1 MDLKKQLY
9 HPYELAFSG
18 LSGSGKSTLL
28 CKLLNHF
35 KENYNVFYAKHDA
48 HFFEMDHAGK
58 DTYNARSSGAKAI
71 SIGNENSWATI
82 QDRPMS
88 MIDQKLLALDYDF
101 ALIEG
106 HKYSKAA
113 KIVFTNDQFN
123 LKNEILAGK
132 ITEIIAIIGD
142 QNLALELNLP
152 YFHRD
157 ESDKI
162 AQFVLDY
169 FLKIYR
175 AMPINGMALIG
186 GKSTRMGQDKSKLVY
201 HDKIQAEHLLDV
213 LGQHCEKV
221 YYSGRSD
228 QALDP
233 SFSKYDFIKDQFLD
247 FGPSSGILS
256 YFKCYPN
263 TRLLVC
269 ACDMPHID
277 EASVQYLIDSA
288 HPFKLATTYE
298 NPDRLWPEPLFTI
311 YNPKTYSRLLQLLAT
326 GYDCPMKMLFNSDI
340 KKITPKNISAISN
353 VNTPSEYH
361 EIKGKSK

>member
-1 MDLKKQLY
+1 
-9 HPYELAFSG
+9 
-18 LSGSGKSTLL
+18 
-28 CKLLNHF
+28 
-35 KENYNVFYAKHDA
+35 
-48 HFFEMDHAGK
+48 MDHAGK
-58 DTYNARSSGAKAI
+58 DTYNARASGAKAI

-123 LKNEILAGK
+123 LKAEILEGK

-169 FLKIYR
+169 FLKIYQ

-201 HDKIQAEHLLDV
+201 HDKIQAEHLLDI

-247 FGPSSGILS
+247 L
-256 YFKCYPN
+256 
-263 TRLLVC
+263 
-269 ACDMPHID
+269 AQAQ
-277 EASVQYLIDSA
+277 AS
-288 HPFKLATTYE
+288 
-298 NPDRLWPEPLFTI
+298 
-311 YNPKTYSRLLQLLAT
+311 
-326 GYDCPMKMLFNSDI
+326 
-340 KKITPKNISAISN
+340 SAISN
-353 VNTPSEYH
+353 AIPTLVYSFVLVICLTLTKH
-361 EIKGKSK
+361 Q